1 MKVDVKLFTV
11 SIPSGYLCDGDEYIA
26 AIRLKYPDAA
36 RNNQHYLKYYTPS
49 KSGKTTEEWRAA
61 TEAATPEEM
70 DELAK
75 QYPYYPYYSDIKVQL
90 DEAEFLE
97 YCQHVKRPEIV
108 DTKIQS
114 ITVPSDLVSST
125 VSTQMAYMDQLLALN
140 ERCLDHL
147 KRASEISWNEKCQAP
162 VPGSSLVHI
171 DRLMLCESPCTDAL
185 QDYLDAGWRIIA
197 ACPQP
202 DARRP
207 DYILGKNEAATKML
221 NDKENGRYAERG

>member
-11 SIPSGYLCDGDEYIA
+11 RVQSGYLCDGNEYVT
-26 AIRLKYPDAA
+26 AIRNAHPEDS
-36 RNNQHYLKYYTPS
+36 RGNSHYLKYYAPS
-49 KSGKTTEEWRAA
+49 KSGIPSDEWRKM
-61 TEAATPEEM
+61 TEAATDEEIA
-70 DELAK
+70 ELAAK
-75 QYPYYPYYSDIKVQL
+75 WPYFGDIKIQL

-97 YCQHVKRPEIV
+97 YCQHVKPIEV
-108 DTKIQS
+108 VETKVQR
-114 ITVPSDLVSST
+114 ITVPTELMPDQ
-125 VSTQMAYMDQLLALN
+125 VSTQMAYMEQLLALN

-185 QDYLDAGWRIIA
+185 QGYLDAGWRIIA

-202 DARRP
+202 DSRRP